1 MQRSHQHLTP
11 DRVNGTVQDISPPGT
26 PTNDDVMN
34 MSHISSQNQPFTPH
48 GCSPHIN
55 NHLTPVAPHL
65 VIPAAG
71 HTPLL
76 SPNLLLN
83 SANLSTATL
92 LHPLQQA
99 LLMQQQLPAQILTQ
113 VLQFMTFSKQ
123 NSSFEAMIRLNKS

>member
-1 MQRSHQHLTP
+1 MSDYYIFCKRPHHHQTP
-11 DRVNGTVQDISPPGT
+11 ERVNGTVQDISPPGT

-34 MSHISSQNQPFTPH
+34 MSHISTQNQAFTH

-55 NHLTPVAPHL
+55 NTLTPVAPHL
-65 VIPAAG
+65 VIPAVS

-83 SANLSTATL
+83 STNLSTTAL

-99 LLMQQQLPAQILTQ
+99 LLMQQQLPAQMLTQ
-113 VLQFMTFSKQ
+113 VILV
-123 NSSFEAMIRLNKS
+123 